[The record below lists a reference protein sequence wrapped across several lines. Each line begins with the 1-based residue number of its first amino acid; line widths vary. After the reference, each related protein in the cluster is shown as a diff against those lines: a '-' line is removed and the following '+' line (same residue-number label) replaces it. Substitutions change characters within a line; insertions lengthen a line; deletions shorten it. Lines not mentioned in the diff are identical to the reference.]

1 MSPLQVADVRAT
13 VRQTGWLAVLSVLA
27 GDVLG
32 PALQR
37 PGRHGPCPVHGPRTG
52 SHRGDGFRL
61 FADVDATGGGICATC
76 GAFPDGLAL
85 LQWLFGWSFPEALRQ
100 TAGVLGLTGGRLVPV
115 PLTPR
120 PAQRLTRSIDL
131 GKATLSLR
139 RRWAEALPPQHSAA
153 APLRR
158 YLASRGLDASVLD
171 ARVVRLHP
179 ALPYWSLDAAG
190 SPACLGRFP
199 AMVARVCSADG
210 RAVTL
215 HRTYLRADGAGK
227 APVVA
232 PKKLMPH
239 AGTATL
245 AGGAIRL
252 CRAETTLG
260 VAEGIE
266 TALAVQAMT
275 GEPVWACSSATLLAR
290 FQLPAGIERVSIWA
304 DKDRSGAGLRAA
316 EALRERLSDRCLVRI
331 ALPAAPIPLNAKGI
345 DWADVWLQQQPF
357 SQALAA

>member
-1 MSPLQVADVRAT
+1 MSPIQAADVRSAI
-13 VRQTGWLAVLSVLA
+13 RQTGWLAVLSALA

-32 PALQR
+32 PALQQ
-37 PGRHGPCPVHGPRTG
+37 PGRHVPCPVHGPRPG

-100 TAGVLGLTGGRLVPV
+100 TAGVFGLTGGRLVPV
-115 PLTPR
+115 PITAR
-120 PAQRLTRSIDL
+120 PAQRLTHSIDP
-131 GKATLSLR
+131 GKATIALHRL
-139 RRWAEALPPQHSAA
+139 WAEALPPQHPHA
-153 APLRR
+153 APLRC
-158 YLASRGLDASVLD
+158 YLAGRGLDAAGLD
-171 ARVVRLHP
+171 ARVIRLHP
-179 ALPYWSLDAAG
+179 ALPYWSWDVHG
-190 SPACLGRFP
+190 KPQCLGRFP
-199 AMVARVCSADG
+199 AMLARVCSADG
-210 RAVTL
+210 RAVSL

-290 FQLPAGIERVSIWA
+290 FQPPARIERLTLWA
-304 DKDRSGAGLRAA
+304 DKDRSGAGLTAA
-316 EALRERLSDRCLVRI
+316 EALRDRLADRCLVRI
-331 ALPAAPIPLNAKGI
+331 ALPAAPIPADAKGI
-345 DWADVWLQQQPF
+345 DWADVWLQRNPF
-357 SQALAA
+357 CQAIAA